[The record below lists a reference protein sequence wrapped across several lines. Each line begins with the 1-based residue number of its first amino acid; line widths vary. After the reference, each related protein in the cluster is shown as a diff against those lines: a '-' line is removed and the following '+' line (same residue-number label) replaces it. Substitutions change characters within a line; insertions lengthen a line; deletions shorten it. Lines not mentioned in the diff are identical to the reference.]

1 MLTPKFVLLKYYVS
15 RNLILLNIALSR
27 NIDFQEMDD
36 IEVAWQQNYIRNKSN
51 PVWQGLVPVEGF

>member
-1 MLTPKFVLLKYYVS
+1 MAMQL
-15 RNLILLNIALSR
+15 

-36 IEVAWQQNYIRNKSN
+36 IEVAWQQNYLRNKSN

>member
-1 MLTPKFVLLKYYVS
+1 MAMQL
-15 RNLILLNIALSR
+15 

-51 PVWQGLVPVEGF
+51 PVWQGLVGHFSKFWGKVLFQTIYQNFNML